1 MFNYQNMNPSFAIP
15 TDNIFKFA
23 CLFGLAL
30 VVVSVF
36 AFVAT
41 YNFTLENKAR
51 YSETIIF
58 LESKSPRTKADEDI
72 LKLNERLLNVI
83 SENGNTANTAI
94 GLLCGVGISI
104 SFLGA
109 ISWYRRVQQRDDELV
124 KMQMEKLHLEIAN
137 LKRGNQMQRYRRA
150 QRR

>member
-1 MFNYQNMNPSFAIP
+1 MNPSFAIP
-15 TDNIFKFA
+15 TDNIFKFV

-30 VVVSVF
+30 IVVSVF

-51 YSETIIF
+51 YSETIIL

-72 LKLNERLLNVI
+72 LELNRKLLSVT
-83 SENGNTANTAI
+83 SENGDISNKAI
-94 GLLCGVGISI
+94 GLLCGAGISI

-109 ISWYRRVQQRDDELV
+109 ISWYRRVQLRDDKLIE
-124 KMQMEKLHLEIAN
+124 MQMEKLHLEVAK
-137 LKRGNQMQRYRRA
+137 LKSEIQKLRRRGIQRNV
-150 QRR
+150 